1 MLASKP
7 ESAVHARLAV
17 FHALGALM
25 GNRLTDGIEQA
36 DRAMELAQRHHDA
49 DANIQRRLARHR
61 REHGFAPTIR
71 IGLHATEAKRE
82 GGDYLGRGDH
92 VAARVAAAVGGE
104 EILVSDA
111 TMAEIGSMRFGLSDP
126 RQLNLKGVEEPVE
139 VRSLTWR

>member
-1 MLASKP
+1 
-7 ESAVHARLAV
+7 
-17 FHALGALM
+17 
-25 GNRLTDGIEQA
+25 
-36 DRAMELAQRHHDA
+36 MELAQRHHDA